1 MTGRRKKV
9 KVKKNK
15 KVRGIVL
22 AFAGGCAWGI
32 SATCGQYIFAHST
45 IAPGALA
52 SVRLLCSGIVLLF
65 LCFFRDRKRMSGVW
79 RKKND
84 ILRLILYA
92 LGGLVFIQY
101 SYLTA
106 IRYTDSG
113 TATVLQYT
121 GIILIMFLSCLKE
134 RRRPVGREILAVIF
148 ALAGIFQ
155 LATGGNPFR
164 MSLSAAG
171 LCWGLLAAVALA
183 AYTLIPG
190 NLIRRWGN
198 LVVNGFGM
206 TFGGIFLFVL
216 FAVWKEERTYD
227 GTVWLAIFGIVF
239 VGTLLATC
247 IYSQGVIETGP
258 VRASLAACVE
268 PLVATISSALWMKT
282 VFGAVE
288 VVGFVVIMSGVL
300 LVSMPG
306 TSENKRI
313 KQRAESNNKNMDSI

>member
-1 MTGRRKKV
+1 MSGKRKKI
-9 KVKKNK
+9 KIKKNK
-15 KVRGIVL
+15 NVRGTLL
-22 AFAGGCAWGI
+22 ALAGGCSWGI
-32 SATCGQYIFAHST
+32 SATCGQYIFAHSS

-52 SVRLLCSGIVLLF
+52 SVRLLCSGMVLLV
-65 LCFFRDRKRMSGVW
+65 LCLFRDRERMAGIW
-79 RKKND
+79 REKND

-113 TATVLQYT
+113 TATILQYT

-134 RRRPVGREILAVIF
+134 KRRPAGREIVAVIL
-148 ALAGIFQ
+148 ALLGIFL
-155 LATGGNPFR
+155 LATGGNPFQ
-164 MSLSAAG
+164 MSLSSEG
-171 LCWGLLAAVALA
+171 LFWGLAAAVALA
-183 AYTLIPG
+183 SYTLIPG

-206 TFGGIFLFVL
+206 TFGGLFLFIS
-216 FAVWKEERTYD
+216 FAVWKEGRTHD
-227 GTVWLAIFGIVF
+227 WTVWLAIFGIVF

-247 IYSQGVIETGP
+247 LYSQGVTEAGA

-268 PLVATISSALWMKT
+268 PLVAAISSALWMNT
-282 VFGAVE
+282 VFGVE
-288 VVGFVVIMSGVL
+288 ELIGFFVIMSGVL

-313 KQRAESNNKNMDSI
+313 EKRIGKKQ